1 VIGELFSKH
10 NKIGMFSIH
19 FNHGL
24 NVMFVVS
31 MFLYLYCFCSHRL
44 QKTLLWNAKK
54 DDRIGPQLEK
64 VGSLGDELKK
74 PSALT
79 HGETQIDTYHH
90 RQGLLL
96 LHLLCAVMLG
106 PSLAAWVQVVTLSH
120 LHKSINWSI
129 FQGRLDVV

>member
-1 VIGELFSKH
+1 
-10 NKIGMFSIH
+10 MFSIH

-64 VGSLGDELKK
+64 VGSLGDELNK

-120 LHKSINWSI
+120 VHKSINWSI
-129 FQGRLDVV
+129 FQGRLDAV